1 MRIGFNLLVIGG
13 HIDETHAGVLEAIK
27 RQGYDGVE
35 VPIFEGDPG
44 HYEKLGRLIREIGLA
59 ATAVSIVTEE
69 TNPLRE
75 GEEAALRARAR
86 LAWAIDC
93 CAALGGELLGGPFHS
108 PVGSFSGAGPT
119 EAELERCAARLRE
132 AAAYGAAAGV
142 KLSFEPLNRF
152 ECYLVNTLDQ
162 AAELKRRVGHANLD
176 FMFDTFHANI
186 EERDPV
192 AAYVSHRGEIGHI
205 HISENDRGIPGRG
218 HVPFAATFRAIR
230 AGGYDGWLTVEAFG
244 RALPALAGA
253 TRVWRDLFPD
263 RDTLIAES
271 LSFIRASW
279 RAAGET
285 VTRAE

>member
-13 HIDETHAGVLEAIK
+13 HIDETHAGVLEEIK
-27 RQGYDGVE
+27 RRGYDGIE
-35 VPIFEGDPG
+35 VPIFEGSHA
-44 HYEKLGRLIREIGLA
+44 HYKALGRLTREIGLA

-69 TNPLRE
+69 TNPLLE
-75 GEEAALRARAR
+75 GEAAAGRARDR

-93 CAALGGELLGGPFHS
+93 CAALGADLLAGPFHS
-108 PVGSFSGAGPT
+108 PVGHFSGAGPS
-119 EAELERCAARLRE
+119 ESELERCAARLRE
-132 AAAYGAAAGV
+132 AAEYGASAGV

-162 AAELKRRVGHANLD
+162 AADLKRRVGHPNLD
-176 FMFDTFHANI
+176 FMYDTFHANI

-192 AAYVSHRGEIGHI
+192 AAYATHRGEIGHI

-218 HVPFAATFRAIR
+218 HVPWNATFRVIR
-230 AGGYDGWLTVEAFG
+230 AGGYEGWLTVEAFG

-271 LSFIRASW
+271 IAFIRRSW
-279 RAAGET
+279 EAAGE
-285 VTRAE
+285 A